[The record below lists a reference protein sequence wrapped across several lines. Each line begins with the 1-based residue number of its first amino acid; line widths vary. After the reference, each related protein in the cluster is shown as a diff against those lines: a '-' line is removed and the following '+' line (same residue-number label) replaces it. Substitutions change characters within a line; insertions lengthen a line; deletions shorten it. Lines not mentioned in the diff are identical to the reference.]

1 MTSIPGM
8 RERLTMVQP
17 IHLSD
22 DLAFSFLQGA
32 PLAILAVD
40 ARGVLAFVNQQA
52 TQLFG
57 YSEQELIGSPIE
69 VLIPRSYRERHP
81 ELLQTYVREPHA
93 RVMGVGREV
102 RAVDRH
108 GREFPVEIGLTPIH
122 TAGGSYVVAAIADI
136 TIRKHLEREV
146 TAAKLVQEAMLP
158 RFFPQTPGCEIGGA
172 TRFADA
178 AGGDFLDCVVS
189 REGDATLMIGD
200 ASGHGFAA
208 ALVSVAAKSYLRA
221 LRRTYHDLGELLTHV
236 NQLLLEDLAEGRF
249 VTLFVGQLLV
259 AERRFRYAGAG
270 HVGYILSHRGEL
282 KSRLISTGPPLGWL
296 QDAGYTVG
304 EAAVEPGDFILL
316 MTDGIEESFAE
327 DGEAFG
333 RDRIFQTVAR
343 LADRSAT
350 ELAQGILEDV
360 RRFTGGKQHDD
371 MTVLLTRL
379 S

>member
-1 MTSIPGM
+1 MI
-8 RERLTMVQP
+8 QP
-17 IHLSD
+17 IKSSD

-40 ARGVLAFVNQQA
+40 ARGTLAFVNQQA

-57 YSEQELIGSPIE
+57 YSEQELIGLPVE
-69 VLIPRSYRERHP
+69 VLIPKSYRERHP
-81 ELLQTYVREPHA
+81 DLLQAYVREPYA

-102 RAVDRH
+102 RAVDRQ

-122 TAGGSYVVAAIADI
+122 TDAGIYVVAAIADI
-136 TIRKHLEREV
+136 TIRKHMEREV
-146 TAAKLVQEAMLP
+146 TAAKIVQEAMLP
-158 RFFPQTPGCEIGGA
+158 RFFPQTKGCEIGGA

-178 AGGDFLDCVVS
+178 AGGDFLDCVVP
-189 REGDATLMIGD
+189 REGEATLMIGD

-221 LRRTYHDLGELLTHV
+221 LSRTYHDLGELLNHV

-282 KSRLISTGPPLGWL
+282 KSQLISTGPPLGWL
-296 QDAGYTVG
+296 EDAGYTVG

-327 DGEAFG
+327 DGRNFG
-333 RDRIFQTVAR
+333 RDRIFQTIAR
-343 LADRSAT
+343 LADCSAA
-350 ELAQGILEDV
+350 EQAQGILDAV

-379 S
+379 T